1 MDKNFKRFILVFF
14 LALGMTS
21 LHTLYAQGG
30 KTVTGTVTDPGGMPL
45 PGVTV
50 QEKGTTNGVATD
62 FDGNFSIDVA
72 SNNAVLVFSYVGM
85 TNVEQAVGSQ
95 NSFTITMESNEESLE
110 EVVLIVFR
118 KR

>member
-1 MDKNFKRFILVFF
+1 MYKTFTRFILVFF
-14 LALGMTS
+14 LALGMS
-21 LHTLYAQGG
+21 SPHTLYAQGG

-72 SNNAVLVFSYVGM
+72 SNDAVLVFSYVGM
-85 TNVEQAVGSQ
+85 TSVEQTVGSQ
-95 NSFTITMESNEESLE
+95 NAFTITMESNEESLDSNRLW
-110 EVVLIVFR
+110 VSR
-118 KR
+118 A